1 MPLKFEIIVV
11 MKQDTVSFDEI
22 EVLAMDSIFWRRRG
36 QTNAKM
42 DMRQSFGAA
51 RTDFRVPFTITVTV
65 LRRRLPSSSSRLEVS
80 HG

>member
-1 MPLKFEIIVV
+1 
-11 MKQDTVSFDEI
+11 MKQETVGFDET
-22 EVLAMDSIFWRRRG
+22 EALVMASIFWMRRG
-36 QTNAKM
+36 YTNAKM